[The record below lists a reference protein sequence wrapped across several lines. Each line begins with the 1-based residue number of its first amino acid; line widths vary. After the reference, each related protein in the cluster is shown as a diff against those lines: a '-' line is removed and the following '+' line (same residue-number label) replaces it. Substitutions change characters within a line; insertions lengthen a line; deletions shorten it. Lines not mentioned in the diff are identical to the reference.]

1 MYGYGY
7 GYSSPSFGVG
17 AAGGIF
23 LTLLVIGFIAAIIL
37 AVVVYRKYASD
48 GTEQLFSFKDR
59 STWGPFL
66 RFDKLVIDKI
76 LKALYIFTA
85 IFTAFFFLA
94 IVLASLADGIGVF
107 LITLIMCAI
116 VCLIVELLERVT
128 FESVMLS
135 VIVAR
140 NTNDIKNMMGS
151 RPAAPL
157 PPAGPAPEAPVP
169 SAPEAPVAPA
179 GPAPAGPAP
188 EAPVPPAPSDPVEP
202 LDPQPAPAA
211 EPAGG
216 EQVAS
221 EAPKF
226 CPVCGTAIKPGSHFC
241 PECGKKLD

>member
-157 PPAGPAPEAPVP
+157 PPAGPAP
-169 SAPEAPVAPA
+169 
-179 GPAPAGPAP
+179 AGPAP
-188 EAPVPPAPSDPVEP
+188 EAPVPPAPSAPVEP